1 MSERVSVGH
10 GVVGPRRRFA
20 AALLRP
26 LVVLACSS
34 LLAFSCAQAH
44 DVDAVSPNLRDDDG
58 GVDESG
64 GSAGNDGAGRG
75 GASGSR
81 AGAGGTGSGAS
92 GAGSAGSGAG
102 SGAGR
107 AGNGGGT
114 GQPIFGNVSS
124 CAPCSGAEGSMGAL
138 QPCCTADGACGLDIG
153 ELTGQGRTCARQ
165 NAPGMESMS
174 CPEYVF
180 QGNFM
185 LTSCCGANGFC
196 GVMIMQ
202 TAPLGCVDPELLG
215 DLVEPAEEMGG
226 GMMFG
231 GGMFGNQGGQDPDD
245 GPVRCG
251 ANVD

>member
-1 MSERVSVGH
+1 MSERVSVGR
-10 GVVGPRRRFA
+10 GLVTPRRRFA
-20 AALLRP
+20 AALHRSW
-26 LVVLACSS
+26 VALACSS
-34 LLAFSCAQAH
+34 LLAFGCAEAH

-58 GVDESG
+58 GVDEGG

-81 AGAGGTGSGAS
+81 AGSGGTGSGAS
-92 GAGSAGSGAG
+92 GSGAAGSGAG
-102 SGAGR
+102 G

-124 CAPCSGAEGSMGAL
+124 CAPCAGAEGSMGAL
-138 QPCCTADGACGLDIG
+138 QPCCTADGECGVDIG
-153 ELTGQGRTCARQ
+153 GLNGQGRTCARQ

-185 LTSCCGANGFC
+185 LTSCCGADGFC

-231 GGMFGNQGGQDPDD
+231 GGMFGDQGGQDPDD

-251 ANVD
+251 SSVD